1 MPAAM
6 ACHPGG
12 TGPGVKVTAHVAG
25 ETLFKSTGATRR
37 TLTAEMQ
44 SRGAGV
50 ESFMAVPIMQAVRV
64 GHYVV
69 KQHFL
74 GRKRYPLVLMLEP
87 LFRCNLACAGCGK
100 IDYPAQI
107 LNQRM
112 SVQECLDA
120 DAEADAPVIA
130 IAGGEPLLHK
140 EMPQIVKGLIGR
152 KKYVY
157 LCTNALLLEKKL
169 DDYTPSP
176 FFSFDVHL
184 DGDANMHDASVC
196 QDGVYER
203 AVAAIRNAKARGF
216 RVSINC
222 TLFDGADPKRVA
234 SFFDEVMAMGV
245 DGIMTAPGY
254 AYERAPDQ
262 EHFLNRQKTKQLFR
276 DIFRLGKGKK
286 WRFTQSPLFLNFLA
300 GNETYHC
307 TPWGK
312 PLRTVFGWQR
322 PCYLLG
328 EGYAKTYQELMD
340 DTAWEKYGTGA
351 YEKCAD
357 CMVHSGYESTAVM
370 DAVRR
375 PWHIMKVALLG
386 PETEKPMAPEISL
399 ENQRPAEYRYEEQVH
414 AQIQNIEAQKSA
426 RAPRV
431 RFHRAETAPAEEKS
445 AATV

>member
-1 MPAAM
+1 
-6 ACHPGG
+6 
-12 TGPGVKVTAHVAG
+12 
-25 ETLFKSTGATRR
+25 
-37 TLTAEMQ
+37 
-44 SRGAGV
+44 
-50 ESFMAVPIMQAVRV
+50 MAVPIMQAVRV
-64 GHYVV
+64 GKYVV
-69 KQHFL
+69 TQHL
-74 GRKRYPLVLMLEP
+74 KKRKRYPLVLMLEP

-100 IDYPAQI
+100 IDYPAAI

-112 SVQECLDA
+112 TVQECMDA
-120 DAEADAPVIA
+120 DAEAGAPVVA
-130 IAGGEPLLHK
+130 VAGGEPLLHK
-140 EMPQIVKGLIGR
+140 EMPQIIRGLIAR

-157 LCTNALLLEKKL
+157 LCTNALLLEKKM
-169 DDYTPSP
+169 DEYEPSP
-176 FFSFDVHL
+176 FFSWDVHL
-184 DGDANMHDASVC
+184 DGDKTMHDSSVC

-203 AVAAIRNAKARGF
+203 AVAAIKKAKERGF

-222 TLFDGADPKRVA
+222 TLFDGADPQRVA

-276 DIFRLGKGKK
+276 DIFRLGKGHK

-300 GNETYHC
+300 GNEQYHC

-312 PLRTVFGWQR
+312 PLRNVFGWQR

-328 EGYAKTYQELMD
+328 EGYAKSFRELMD
-340 DTAWEKYGTGA
+340 DTKWDDYGTGN

-375 PWHIMKVALLG
+375 PWHIAKVALFG
-386 PETEKPMAPEISL
+386 PEIEKPMAPEISL
-399 ENQRPAEYRYEEQVH
+399 ANQRPAQYVFSKQVEEQMD
-414 AQIQNIEAQKSA
+414 AIAA
-426 RAPRV
+426 RKPAKAPRV
-431 RFHRAETAPAEEKS
+431 KVIRTAEGANDAPAAKPAVEAT
-445 AATV
+445 AAD